1 MIYLELLK
9 ALEEKQIHYV
19 IVGGLAVILHGFA
32 RMSID
37 LDLAVSL
44 DTSNLRHFLNVV
56 KELGY
61 RSRLPVPLEDFAD
74 PVKRK
79 TWIEQKNML
88 VFSLVHEK
96 RAQELIDIFVQDIVP
111 FEELYARHVSIS
123 LGAIHAKVASIQD
136 LKKMKELAGRP
147 QDLQDIAALNEIE
160 RRQNK

>member
-9 ALEEKQIHYV
+9 ALEENRIHYV

-44 DTSNLRHFLNVV
+44 DASNVRHFLNVV

-74 PVKRK
+74 PEKRK
-79 TWIEQKNML
+79 IWIEQKNML

-96 RAQELIDIFVQDIVP
+96 RVQELIDVFVQDIVP
-111 FEELYARHVSIS
+111 FEELYVRHVSIS
-123 LGAIHAKVASIQD
+123 LGSIRAKVASIQD
-136 LKKMKELAGRP
+136 LKKMKQLAGRP
-147 QDLQDIAALNEIE
+147 QDIQDIAALNEIE
-160 RRQNK
+160 RRRNK